1 MFREG
6 VLAGPRQ
13 IWHQRG
19 RYGNTSSV
27 CLQERTPAR
36 ARVFVVVGEEQGDP
50 AVMGFCYAH
59 AAQKAGSFKTMAR
72 NAAVARFT
80 PHPPEHW
87 TVIPVRP
94 RA

>member
-1 MFREG
+1 METR
-6 VLAGPRQ
+6 VRQ
-13 IWHQRG
+13 FFG
-19 RYGNTSSV
+19 RITCSV

-36 ARVFVVVGEEQGDP
+36 ARVFVVVGEEEGDP

-72 NAAVARFT
+72 NAAAARFT

-87 TVIPVRP
+87 GVIPIRP
-94 RA
+94 RV

>member
-1 MFREG
+1 METQ
-6 VLAGPRQ
+6 VRQ
-13 IWHQRG
+13 FFG
-19 RYGNTSSV
+19 RITCSV

-36 ARVFVVVGEEQGDP
+36 ARVFVVVGEEEGDP

-59 AAQKAGSFKTMAR
+59 AAQKASMFKTMGR
-72 NAAVARFT
+72 NAAAARFV

-87 TVIPVRP
+87 DVIPVRP

>member
-1 MFREG
+1 METQ
-6 VLAGPRQ
+6 VRQ
-13 IWHQRG
+13 FFG
-19 RYGNTSSV
+19 RITCSV

-36 ARVFVVVGEEQGDP
+36 ARVFVVVGEEEGDP

-59 AAQKAGSFKTMAR
+59 AAQKAGTFKTMAR
-72 NAAVARFT
+72 HAAAKLM

-87 TVIPVRP
+87 GVIPIRP